1 MTDLFKGL
9 PVPDLFKQPWSFQA
23 LGSSEEREA
32 ISETDEL
39 IEGETLDRGTNEL
52 LELRKA
58 LEDYRVDD

>member
-23 LGSSEEREA
+23 LGSADERQT

-39 IEGETLDRGTNEL
+39 VEGEILDRGTNEL
-52 LELRKA
+52 LELQQA